1 MAWASNGL
9 ELARFNLLKLT
20 CYFIICLFPCSCDE
34 FDGEPLAHVFLH
46 HSGRRL
52 GVLTKRS
59 RLLALET
66 RSLSRA
72 EQFTGVR
79 CREAPIKA
87 AFSPGG
93 CGPGGAGL
101 NASTAVP
108 LINVQV
114 CACVGQFCL

>member
-1 MAWASNGL
+1 M
-9 ELARFNLLKLT
+9 
-20 CYFIICLFPCSCDE
+20 LFAVCVLPCSCDE

-93 CGPGGAGL
+93 CRRGAVGRD
-101 NASTAVP
+101 AFTTVPFTPCAAVP
-108 LINVQV
+108 VSSSGKGHTWGLKHFTTCYEQHY
-114 CACVGQFCL
+114 